1 MKRLALIT
9 FGVLTIAEG
18 VINTVLYC
26 TFLDKIFPAADFAI
40 PAYIRMIR
48 VPDEGNT

>member
-9 FGVLTIAEG
+9 FGVLTIVEG
-18 VINTVLYC
+18 VINTALYC

-40 PAYIRMIR
+40 PVYLKMARF
-48 VPDEGNT
+48 PDEGNT